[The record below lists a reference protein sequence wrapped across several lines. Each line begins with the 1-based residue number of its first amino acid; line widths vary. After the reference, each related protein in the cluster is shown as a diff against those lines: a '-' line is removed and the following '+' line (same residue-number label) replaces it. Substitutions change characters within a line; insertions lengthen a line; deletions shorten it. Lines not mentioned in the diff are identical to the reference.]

1 MPRVGKVAVVGLK
14 QVLEDLETVEY
25 INVRNATLMAGAQVV
40 RAEAQRLAPKKTGAL
55 RASIYAATADE
66 SEYPT
71 AAAAASALSDGG
83 KVLAPTVA
91 RRGSAIVG
99 VAMEYGVVIEFSRN
113 RGKPF
118 LRKALDGSQDAVA
131 EAMDRELKRRVK
143 GLT

>member
-1 MPRVGKVAVVGLK
+1 MPRVGKVAVIGLK
-14 QVLEDLETVEY
+14 QTLKDLETVEY
-25 INVRNATLMAGAQVV
+25 INVRNATLMAGAKVV
-40 RAEAQRLAPKKTGAL
+40 RAEAQRLAPKKSGAL

-71 AAAAASALSDGG
+71 AAATAAALSDGG
-83 KVLAPTVA
+83 KLLAPSVA

-99 VAMEYGVVIEFSRN
+99 VAMEYGVVIEFSRK

-118 LRKALDGSQDAVA
+118 LRKALDNSQQAIV
-131 EAMDRELKRRVK
+131 EAMDAELKRRVK